1 MLKPGGRFAI
11 LEFSLPETPV
21 IREVYLFY
29 FKRILPFIGA
39 AVAGKK
45 EPYFYLRDSVLDF
58 EPPRALEQR
67 ILKNGFRLALSK
79 PFTFGICHLYVAQ
92 KPGPGQ

>member
-1 MLKPGGRFAI
+1 
-11 LEFSLPETPV
+11 V
-21 IREVYLFY
+21 IRDIYLFY

-58 EPPRALEQR
+58 EPPRALEKR

-79 PFTFGICHLYVAQ
+79 PFTFASATSMWRKNPARGSNWDTGNRVFEN
-92 KPGPGQ
+92 PES